1 MRKVRVLVLPVAIE
15 RLYEAFVVRITALYR
30 NIPYRPTALT
40 QHRAEEALLG
50 HIRLG
55 TLPRTRQWIQV
66 LDLIG
71 GGAGTPDVAAATMDA
86 SQRGLINAAKDPGL
100 VYTVWLLTQ
109 VPLAARSKDFVARLQ
124 KLGLGVADSPSLME
138 VVGAFTGAVDAHLRR
153 TGGRTDLGE
162 MAQMAAAEA
171 LTALGTPANA
181 SLFETTAPNAQ
192 QMIKSFSTSKQFS
205 TLAREFFTRLSRKYL
220 TYFLSRELSN
230 YVSGDG
236 RFSNIDRHAE
246 FNKGLDLHCRQ
257 ASRIIEEFSGGWFSK
272 TNFEGGITQAKAA
285 GFVHIALKKLRA
297 ELAKGEPA
305 GE

>member
-1 MRKVRVLVLPVAIE
+1 M
-15 RLYEAFVVRITALYR
+15 
-30 NIPYRPTALT
+30 
-40 QHRAEEALLG
+40 G

-55 TLPRTRQWIQV
+55 TLPRTRKWIQV

-71 GGAGTPDVAAATMDA
+71 DGAGTPDVAAATMDA
-86 SQRGLINAAKDPGL
+86 SQGGLISAEKDPGL

-109 VPLAARSKDFVARLQ
+109 VPLAARSNDFVARLR
-124 KLGLGVADSPSLME
+124 KLGLDVSDSPSLLE

-162 MAQMAAAEA
+162 MAQMAASEA
-171 LTALGTPANA
+171 LTALGTPVNA
-181 SLFETTAPNAQ
+181 SLFETTAADTQ
-192 QMIKSFSTSKQFS
+192 QTIKSFSTTKQFS

-220 TYFLSRELSN
+220 SYFLSRELSN

-246 FNKGLDLHCRQ
+246 FNQGLDLYCRQ
-257 ASRIIEEFSGGWFSK
+257 ASRIIEEFSGVWFSK
-272 TNFEGGITQAKAA
+272 CNFEGGITQAKAA
-285 GFVHIALKKLRA
+285 RFVHVSLKKLRA